1 MSLFQESVQIFL
13 ACGSNAVNIIR
24 GTVANFVSSCNF
36 SVSFE
41 NQQCTIK
48 LCRCY
53 IDVLANI
60 VKKLATVHFLNVQT
74 NQNVTLQ
81 RFFCQLNK
89 HSISPFLKI
98 IIPSSFGFVNRF
110 LTKEK
115 KKIKKHAYAVRFCI
129 AYACFLILFNYCDA
143 NTTACC
149 SCLER
154 AAVAVFGN
162 VHAAACGVA
171 IKHLAAQNTRF
182 DATADGF

>member
-1 MSLFQESVQIFL
+1 MLCILAYHKRVFDISLFQESIQIFL

-53 IDVLANI
+53 INVLANI

-89 HSISPFLKI
+89 HSISPFLKN
-98 IIPSSFGFVNRF
+98 IIPFSFGFVNRF
-110 LTKEK
+110 LTKAK
-115 KKIKKHAYAVRFCI
+115 KTRMLCA
-129 AYACFLILFNYCDA
+129 FLHSISVFVIL
-143 NTTACC
+143 
-149 SCLER
+149 
-154 AAVAVFGN
+154 
-162 VHAAACGVA
+162 
-171 IKHLAAQNTRF
+171 
-182 DATADGF
+182 